1 MILIFFPLKFCYF
14 QIIIMI
20 KRLLLVSFLLSGCA
34 CDDDDVE
41 DLTNF
46 QKMFMQKRIEQL
58 SAVKNILKL
67 EESKRKVLLDQITS
81 KLFQVML
88 LKTLILM
95 SNKSDKFLRFCLLA
109 EWI

>member
-1 MILIFFPLKFCYF
+1 M
-14 QIIIMI
+14 
-20 KRLLLVSFLLSGCA
+20 
-34 CDDDDVE
+34 
-41 DLTNF
+41 
-46 QKMFMQKRIEQL
+46 

-88 LKTLILM
+88 LKPLILI
-95 SNKSDKFLRFCLLA
+95 SNNRDNFLRFCLLA